1 MKSARRWY
9 ECVVTIPRSAL
20 QRAVSVALEED
31 LGRGDA
37 TTDACVER
45 ERAGRASMRA
55 RERLVWCGA
64 DAVVEVFR
72 QIDPGIEVRVLR
84 PEGTWVEAGDAVVEV
99 RGAAAGILGG
109 ERVALNFAQRMSGVA
124 TLTRRFVEALPLGS
138 RTRITDTRKTT
149 PGLRALERHAVRAG
163 GGHNHR
169 EDLAAAVLIK
179 DNHLAAAG
187 GVRAAIE
194 RARAHATHTSRIECE
209 VGTLDELRAALAAG
223 VDVVLLDNFDD
234 PMVAEAVRI
243 VGGRACVEVSGGITL
258 DRVPPLA
265 RAGAEIIS
273 VGALTHSA
281 PAVDLGLDWV
291 EGT

>member
-1 MKSARRWY
+1 MKHARRWY

-20 QRAVSVALEED
+20 QRVVSVALEED

-45 ERAGRASMRA
+45 TRAGRASMRA

-84 PEGTWVEAGDAVVEV
+84 PEGAWVEAGDAVVDV
-99 RGAAAGILGG
+99 AGAAAGILGG

-124 TLTRRFVEALPLGS
+124 TLTRRFVEALPEGS
-138 RTRITDTRKTT
+138 RARITDTRKTT

-194 RARAHATHTSRIECE
+194 RARAHAAHTSRIECE
-209 VGTLDELRAALAAG
+209 VGTLDELREALAAG

-234 PMVAEAVRI
+234 AMVADAVRI

-258 DRVPPLA
+258 DRVPTLA
-265 RAGAEIIS
+265 RAGAEVIS

-281 PAVDLGLDWV
+281 PAVDLGLDWI
-291 EGT
+291 EGA